1 MSLLQLQEALAP
13 SSEAEL
19 WESVFLQTGTELPA
33 TLDCECE
40 KIKCNCVK
48 ACACSMH
55 AMPAGAG
62 GSGPLLTGRAPA
74 AAQRLTVH
82 ASALDSDGE

>member
-1 MSLLQLQEALAP
+1 MSLLQLQESLAP
-13 SSEAEL
+13 SSEAEV

-55 AMPAGAG
+55 ATPAGAG
-62 GSGPLLTGRAPA
+62 GSGPLLSQDRAPA
-74 AAQRLTVH
+74 ATAQRLTVTEDP
-82 ASALDSDGE
+82 AQQ